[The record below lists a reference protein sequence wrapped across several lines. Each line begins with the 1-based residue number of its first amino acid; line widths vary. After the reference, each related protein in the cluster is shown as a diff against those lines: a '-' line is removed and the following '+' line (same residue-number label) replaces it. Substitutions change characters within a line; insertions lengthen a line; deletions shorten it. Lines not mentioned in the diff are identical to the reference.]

1 MPGPGGRADEFA
13 GAALRV
19 VARGGLQAVSVRT
32 VAAEA
37 GWSAGALQKVFP
49 TKEDLLRAAVDLM
62 DRRVRDRTGGTTPTG
77 DPVEDLAAL
86 VEETLPLDAHRRE
99 ESLVWTAF
107 ALEGAR
113 TPWIADVLRT
123 QDDTVTADLAPLVGE
138 DVARAVTALADGFA
152 VRLLYDPGAADAVRA
167 ALRTALTALLTG
179 TTPP

>member
-1 MPGPGGRADEFA
+1 MSGPGGRAEEFA
-13 GAALRV
+13 DAALRL

-37 GWSAGALQKVFP
+37 GWSPGALQKVFT

-62 DRRVRDRTGGTTPTG
+62 DRRVRERQHTTAPTG

-86 VEETLPLDAHRRE
+86 VEETLPLDARRRQE
-99 ESLVWTAF
+99 ALVWTAF

-113 TPWIADVLRT
+113 APWIADVLRA
-123 QDDTVTADLAPLVGE
+123 QDATVTADVAPLVGE

-152 VRLLYDPGAADAVRA
+152 VRLLYDPAAAGAART
-167 ALRTALTALLTG
+167 ALRTALRAVLTG
-179 TTPP
+179 LAPG